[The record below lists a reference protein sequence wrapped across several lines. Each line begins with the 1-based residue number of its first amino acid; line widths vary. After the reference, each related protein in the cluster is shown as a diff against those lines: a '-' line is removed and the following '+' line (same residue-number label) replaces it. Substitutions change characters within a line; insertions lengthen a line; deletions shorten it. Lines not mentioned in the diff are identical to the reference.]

1 MQNYPSPTDE
11 KHYKFLSPRD
21 FYYHDCMDM
30 VEWDVR
36 SAKHKDSLFDE
47 FLGAI
52 SFFVVMGLL
61 ITCLYLIA

>member
-30 VEWDVR
+30 VEWDVP
-36 SAKHKDSLFDE
+36 KQYIFDE

>member
-1 MQNYPSPTDE
+1 
-11 KHYKFLSPRD
+11 
-21 FYYHDCMDM
+21 MDM

-36 SAKHKDSLFDE
+36 SAKHKESLFDE